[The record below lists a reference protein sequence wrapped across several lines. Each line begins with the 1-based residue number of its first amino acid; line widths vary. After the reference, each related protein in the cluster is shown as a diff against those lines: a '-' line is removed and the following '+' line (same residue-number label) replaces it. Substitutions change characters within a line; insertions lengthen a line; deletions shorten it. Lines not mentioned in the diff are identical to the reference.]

1 MVKRGRRRCAPGEN
15 EDDAPDQIE
24 KKKISR
30 EERADGIK
38 TNEAYNRVEKEFT
51 RRLKIITKT
60 ELNQKILMK
69 AINTSNRYCSLPK
82 ECM

>member
-1 MVKRGRRRCAPGEN
+1 MKTMRPH
-15 EDDAPDQIE
+15 QIE

-38 TNEAYNRVEKEFT
+38 TNEVYNRVEKEFT

-60 ELNQKILMK
+60 ELNEKILMK
-69 AINTSNRYCSLPK
+69 AINTGNRCCSLPK
-82 ECM
+82 KSM